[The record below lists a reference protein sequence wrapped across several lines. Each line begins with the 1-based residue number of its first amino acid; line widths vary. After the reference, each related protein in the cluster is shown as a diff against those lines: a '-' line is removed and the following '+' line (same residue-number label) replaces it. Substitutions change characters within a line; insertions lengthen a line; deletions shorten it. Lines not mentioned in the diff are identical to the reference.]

1 MIPQYSHQ
9 PVHKGGERWGFEKAD
24 KKKLS
29 YSAGR
34 YWLSLLELRQRNG
47 FKKNE

>member
-24 KKKLS
+24 KKKS
-29 YSAGR
+29 
-34 YWLSLLELRQRNG
+34 WVILLDDTDCHFWN
-47 FKKNE
+47 